1 MKERAIEA
9 SKLLNQFLGDLS
21 ATTQALILFESPSR
35 FPKLNVE
42 NRLSLRRMC
51 ISHLIVTLSKWN
63 ELYEHYKNVFPKDK
77 DIENNLKALYK
88 KIKNSGII
96 DFRNSI
102 IGHVWHDKLNRPL
115 SSSEVEK
122 LSKNIYTDLET
133 FIKWID
139 NPKNNKFPNTVTS
152 ICAHLRDKIM
162 DNYKIA
168 PEEILK

>member
-21 ATTQALILFESPSR
+21 ATTQALLLFESHSH
-35 FPKLNVE
+35 FPKLSVE
-42 NRLSLRRMC
+42 SRLSLRRMC
-51 ISHLIVTLSKWN
+51 LSHLIVTLSKWH
-63 ELYEHYKNVFPKDK
+63 ELYKHYKNVFPKD
-77 DIENNLKALYK
+77 IENTLKALYK
-88 KIKNSGII
+88 KIKTIGII
-96 DFRNSI
+96 DFRNSVV
-102 IGHVWHDKLNRPL
+102 GHIWHDKLNRPL

-122 LSKNIYTDLET
+122 LLKDIYNDLEI

-139 NPKNNKFPNTVTS
+139 NPENNKFPNTVTS
-152 ICAHLRDKIM
+152 ICEHLRNKIM